1 MCSLRCKILEGE
13 KEEITKDNEKLRY
26 DLDCNQAAIDRLYR
40 RRNDIKEGIKKL
52 EAELKLVDDFIEK
65 NEGVITDI
73 ESKINQNSVK
83 TNMIIETLLPLQ
95 KEKEKYEFLIKA
107 TKQKKR

>member
-1 MCSLRCKILEGE
+1 MCSLRCKILVAE
-13 KEEITKDNEKLRY
+13 KEEISKDSEKLRY
-26 DLDCNQAAIDRLYR
+26 ELDCNQAATDKLYR

-65 NEGVITDI
+65 NEMVITDI
-73 ESKINQNSVK
+73 ENKINQNDVK

-95 KEKEKYEFLIKA
+95 KEKEKYAFLIQA
-107 TKQKKR
+107 TKPKKK

>member
-13 KEEITKDNEKLRY
+13 KEQITKDNEKLRY
-26 DLDCNQAAIDRLYR
+26 DLDCNQAAIDKLQR

-83 TNMIIETLLPLQ
+83 TNMIFEPLLPLQ
-95 KEKEKYEFLIKA
+95 KEKENYEFLIKA
-107 TKQKKR
+107 TKHKNR